1 MHKNTKLLPRFLSF
15 FLLILA
21 LVFHSFSQEKRE
33 KGIEFDGLLIQLD
46 DVRSGKK
53 VPVVFHFKNVSK
65 VPIVIQE
72 VKPNC
77 GCTVAKFPKAPIKP
91 GEEGEIKAIY
101 DSYKQKGYNQKFI
114 TVKTS
119 FSNEPIVL
127 TIRVNVEG

>member
-21 LVFHSFSQEKRE
+21 LTFPSFSQVKRE
-33 KGIEFDGLLIQLD
+33 KGLEFDNLLLQID

-53 VPVVFHFKNVSK
+53 VPAVFHFKNVSK

-77 GCTVAKFPKAPIKP
+77 GCTVAKYPKAPIKP

-101 DSYKQKGYNQKFI
+101 NSYKQKGFNQKFI
-114 TVKTS
+114 SVKTT
-119 FSNEPIVL
+119 FSPEPIVL
-127 TIRVNVEG
+127 TIRVHVVD